1 MKVGE
6 AIADLALAT
15 ATRYSLLVTIAPVR
29 SAWPDGSQS
38 DCEHREDYK
47 DCTSIAHGRTRSA
60 PKLIFSAYNYE
71 VDRTMIL

>member
-1 MKVGE
+1 MGE
-6 AIADLALAT
+6 PTELAHRRY
-15 ATRYSLLVTIAPVR
+15 RYSLLVTIAPVR

-47 DCTSIAHGRTRSA
+47 DCSSIAHGRTRSA
-60 PKLIFSAYNYE
+60 RELIFSAYNYE